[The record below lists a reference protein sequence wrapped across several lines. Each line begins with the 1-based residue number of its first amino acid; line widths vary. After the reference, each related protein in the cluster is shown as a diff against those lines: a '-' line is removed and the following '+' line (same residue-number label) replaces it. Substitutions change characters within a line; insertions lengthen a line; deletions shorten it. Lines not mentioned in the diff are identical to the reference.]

1 MMCFFLFSGPPG
13 PGPAPYRP
21 GGPGG
26 YPAPGPQGYPG
37 YPGQQGPP
45 MGQVWC
51 ETCLKFYIC
60 RCLSYTYLC
69 I

>member
-1 MMCFFLFSGPPG
+1 MLQILWLSLFLGPPG

-45 MGQVWC
+45 MGQVC
-51 ETCLKFYIC
+51 CLQI
-60 RCLSYTYLC
+60 
-69 I
+69 